1 MTRPHRGIN
10 VKSRSNPGPLPPA
23 RLGTGNQRKA
33 RGALP
38 VPRPDAD
45 SPAGRRGPAAHGIVA
60 ALALPDPSPAES
72 EPVRPLPLPSLHQL
86 PHDASM
92 LYGIGRVD
100 ASGRVASHAIVSAL
114 RWQPGDKLEMILA
127 SGAIIFR
134 ASPDGLLSVPQRWPY
149 IVIPAAARHRENI
162 ECGDYVLLAAAPEY
176 GVAIVYEL
184 SVLNDM
190 IAQYHSAR

>member
-1 MTRPHRGIN
+1 MTRPHRGMS
-10 VKSRSNPGPLPPA
+10 VKSPSNPGPLPPV
-23 RLGTGNQRKA
+23 RLANGNRRKA

-38 VPRPDAD
+38 VPRSDSA
-45 SPAGRRGPAAHGIVA
+45 SPAGRPPPAAQSIVA

-72 EPVRPLPLPSLHQL
+72 EPVRPLPLPSLQQL
-86 PHDASM
+86 PRDASM

-127 SGAIIFR
+127 SGAIVFR

-149 IVIPAAARHRENI
+149 IVIPATARHRQNI

-176 GVAIVYEL
+176 SVAIVYEL

-190 IAQYHSAR
+190 IAQYHSAQ